1 MHTTILTVSDV
12 RDIVRRVGLDA
23 LMDES
28 IMRLGA
34 AFAGFDPLKLVVPAR
49 DGFQY
54 EAPNLGLIEWMPCMR
69 AGETAHIKVVGY
81 HPGNSSRHDL
91 PTILSTLSM
100 YGVQDG
106 HLRGVMDATFIT
118 ALRTGAASAVASR
131 ILAMENSSTLGLI
144 GCGAQAVTQLHA
156 LSRAFHFDRVDI
168 YDTDSEAM
176 ASFAQRV
183 RCLNLD
189 NIEIRPCKP
198 QEILSSADILCTA
211 TSIGIGEGPVFDY
224 GVFKQHLHVNAIG
237 SDFPGKI
244 ELPTQFVRE
253 SVVCPDFPDQAL
265 KEGECQRLEPTDMGP
280 DIHTLVKHQDDYL
293 LHRKRATVFDSTGWA
308 VEDMVCMDMFME
320 YAAEFGIGMELELES
335 ISSDTLNPYQFLFD
349 SQPETVLHEAETN
362 LLRAI

>member
-12 RDIVRRVGLDA
+12 RDIVQRVGLDT
-23 LMDES
+23 LMEES
-28 IMRLGA
+28 ITRLGA
-34 AFAGFDPLKLVVPAR
+34 AFAAFDPLKVVVPAR

-54 EAPNLGLIEWMPCMR
+54 QAPDLGLIEWMPCMR
-69 AGETAHIKVVGY
+69 AGEAAHIKVVGY
-81 HPGNSSRHDL
+81 HPGNSRRHDL

-131 ILAMENSSTLGLI
+131 ILAMENTATLGLI

-156 LSRAFHFDRVDI
+156 LSRVFDIDRVEI

-176 ASFAQRV
+176 ASFSQRL
-183 RCLNLD
+183 RCLDLD
-189 NIEIRPCKP
+189 NVEVRPAKP
-198 QEILSSADILCTA
+198 QEILRRADILCTA

-224 GVFKQHLHVNAIG
+224 GDFKQHLHVNAIG

-244 ELPTQFVRE
+244 ELPARFVRE
-253 SVVCPDFPDQAL
+253 SMVCPDFPDQAL
-265 KEGECQRLEPTDMGP
+265 KEGECQRLERSEMGP

-293 LHRKRATVFDSTGWA
+293 SYRARPTVFDSTGWA

-320 YAAEFGIGMELELES
+320 YAAEFGIGMQLELES
-335 ISSDTLNPYQFLFD
+335 ISTDALNPYQFLFD
-349 SQPETVLHEAETN
+349 SQPGTVLREAGTD
-362 LLRAI
+362 LKRAV